1 MNAED
6 TLEAADMI
14 GFQHLD
20 PSGFIKDTD
29 ELILTYLLTLPVPV
43 SITEISIVTIT
54 TTVSSTQ
61 QHICLTRIAHPSVHH
76 TGGSDKNGLS

>member
-20 PSGFIKDTD
+20 PSGFIKDTN
-29 ELILTYLLTLPVPV
+29 ELIITYLLTLPVPV
-43 SITEISIVTIT
+43 SITEISIVAT
-54 TTVSSTQ
+54 TTVSSVR